1 MQHQVPQFIDIED
14 KIFGP
19 FTLKQFIY
27 LAGGAGGIIL
37 FYAFLPLPLTIL
49 LGIPL
54 SLFSLALAFYKV
66 HNQPFIKVVESSF
79 QYLTSGRLYLWKKRP
94 SFVPP
99 KGTKKSEKKEKKET
113 PKETKLVRFLHAVP
127 KFVGKEL
134 DEYGPFEEEDVASLP
149 VEIAN
154 VLITKGRVEEISE
167 D

>member
-1 MQHQVPQFIDIED
+1 MRFQVPQFTDIED

-113 PKETKLVRFLHAVP
+113 PIYMPTLTKNKLSDLAWSLDIKEKITR
-127 KFVGKEL
+127 
-134 DEYGPFEEEDVASLP
+134 DE
-149 VEIAN
+149 
-154 VLITKGRVEEISE
+154 
-167 D
+167 